1 MAQTPSQKLRHKI
14 KPLKKADP
22 YTPDLDTQT
31 LIRQKAFQ
39 ISVKYVLYSLN
50 PLFPSKNYNLGLHN
64 VTSIVTG

>member
-1 MAQTPSQKLRHKI
+1 MGP
-14 KPLKKADP
+14 
-22 YTPDLDTQT
+22 

>member
-1 MAQTPSQKLRHKI
+1 M
-14 KPLKKADP
+14 
-22 YTPDLDTQT
+22 PDLDTQT

-50 PLFPSKNYNLGLHN
+50 PLFLSKNYNLGLHN